1 MEIRGWSVDVA
12 EVAEA
17 EEVLDPG
24 VLQGYATEI
33 VKFTESPAGK
43 FFRAIQLRMYNDKVE
58 QLIDLLP
65 LSPQMSMR
73 DARDRG
79 ELLVIRTLLEPGL
92 GLSGM
97 LDLAA
102 KDLRDAAENQTT

>member
-1 MEIRGWSVDVA
+1 
-12 EVAEA
+12 
-17 EEVLDPG
+17 
-24 VLQGYATEI
+24 
-33 VKFTESPAGK
+33 
-43 FFRAIQLRMYNDKVE
+43 
-58 QLIDLLP
+58 
-65 LSPQMSMR
+65 MR